1 MEISKLEN
9 IGNTQ
14 LFFILKF
21 VNENHSYNEYSFDD
35 IENSDFKENCDSACK
50 IAGIGDI
57 DFIDYNFIL
66 ASLIINK
73 NYDFTSSKPTGV
85 IEKPIPH
92 LYSFDFDEHRT
103 EYVRRTY
110 QHEMTSYLVGLIR
123 PTIHSMENEGVFEY
137 YDGKETDVDYYD
149 GETTDIIF
157 DRDSI
162 KRLK

>member
-73 NYDFTSSKPTGV
+73 NYDFTSSKPTS
-85 IEKPIPH
+85 I
-92 LYSFDFDEHRT
+92 T
-103 EYVRRTY
+103 ELTVAVLPLSAVAVTV
-110 QHEMTSYLVGLIR
+110 EFSLIVGTLIV
-123 PTIHSMENEGVFEY
+123 PSNF
-137 YDGKETDVDYYD
+137 
-149 GETTDIIF
+149 
-157 DRDSI
+157 
-162 KRLK
+162 